1 MPNSFFHFKSF
12 SILAQEKGL
21 RVTTDACLLGAIADA
36 LNKTQLL
43 DIGTGTGVVAMFMA
57 QRFPH
62 LSIDAIDIEETIID
76 QALINIQNSPFKE
89 QIALHTADI
98 LNWNPNR
105 LYDTIV
111 CNPPYFKNHLEKTA
125 SEKNTAIHANRMDHH
140 LLIKKVSQIL
150 KNDGKFYCILPP
162 YEMTQLIDMANDTLL
177 FAVEKISIFNQPGKH
192 YRDIVCFSHQ
202 KTTQINTILLL
213 NDENG
218 NRTDAFSR
226 LMHDFYLEDTQ
237 IYKKNKQ

>member
-12 SILAQEKGL
+12 SIRAQEKGL

-36 LNKTQLL
+36 SNKTQLL

-57 QRFPH
+57 QRFP
-62 LSIDAIDIEETIID
+62 LILIDAIDIEETIVE

-89 QIALHTADI
+89 QITLHTADI
-98 LNWNPNR
+98 LSWEPQR

-111 CNPPYFKNHLEKTA
+111 CNPPYFKNHLEKAA
-125 SEKNTAIHANRMDHH
+125 SEKNTAIHANRMDHR

-150 KNDGKFYCILPP
+150 KEDGKFFVILPP
-162 YEMTQLIDMANDTLL
+162 YEMTQLIDMANENHLYAFMKT
-177 FAVEKISIFNQPGKH
+177 SIFNQPGKH
-192 YRDIVCFSHQ
+192 YRDIVCFSHHKGNEIHSQ
-202 KTTQINTILLL
+202 LVL
-213 NDENG
+213 NDDNG
-218 NRTDAFSR
+218 KRTEAFSR

-237 IYKKNKQ
+237 MYKKNKQ